1 MSEKDFESRG
11 CRCADAETQT
21 RNIHTKE
28 EVTAINAQTGNTD
41 TKKDVTTSAQ
51 TYNTRGKDAT
61 THSKDSDVQSRF
73 SDSNDLADFDGEEI
87 PAEVTDAISG

>member
-41 TKKDVTTSAQ
+41 TKKDVTTSGQ

>member
-11 CRCADAETQT
+11 CRRANAETQT
-21 RNIHTKE
+21 RNTRTKE

-41 TKKDVTTSAQ
+41 TKKDTTTSAQ
-51 TYNTRGKDAT
+51 TYNTREKDAT

-73 SDSNDLADFDGEEI
+73 SDSNHLADFDGEEV

>member
-11 CRCADAETQT
+11 CRCADAKTQT
-21 RNIHTKE
+21 CNIHTE
-28 EVTAINAQTGNTD
+28 EVTAINAQTGDTD
-41 TKKDVTTSAQ
+41 TKKDVATSAR

-61 THSKDSDVQSRF
+61 THSEDSDVQSRF

-87 PAEVTDAISG
+87 PAEVTDAISR

>member
-1 MSEKDFESRG
+1 MLVLGRFFFFFNWNFGDCRFEYEKSVMVYLL
-11 CRCADAETQT
+11 CRLTYPEMAS
-21 RNIHTKE
+21 
-28 EVTAINAQTGNTD
+28 
-41 TKKDVTTSAQ
+41 TTSAQ
-51 TYNTRGKDAT
+51 TYNTREKDAT

>member
-11 CRCADAETQT
+11 CRRADAETQMRNT
-21 RNIHTKE
+21 RTKE
-28 EVTAINAQTGNTD
+28 EVTAISAQTGNTD
-41 TKKDVTTSAQ
+41 TKKDVTTSGQ

>member
-21 RNIHTKE
+21 RNIRTKE

-41 TKKDVTTSAQ
+41 TKKDVATSAQ

-61 THSKDSDVQSRF
+61 TQSKDSDVQSRL
-73 SDSNDLADFDGEEI
+73 SDSNDLADFDREEI